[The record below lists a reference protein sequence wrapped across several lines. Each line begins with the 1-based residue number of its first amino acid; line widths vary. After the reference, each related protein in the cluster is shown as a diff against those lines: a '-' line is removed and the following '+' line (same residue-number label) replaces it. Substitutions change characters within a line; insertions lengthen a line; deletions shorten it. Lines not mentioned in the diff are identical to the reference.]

1 MCAPVVLSYAFWSES
16 VIKARFSPLVFV
28 IGVVVL
34 AIVSIAVVIQVYDF
48 RKDFSYLQT
57 LKQDEVEY
65 EVKWGQLLLEQSA
78 LTQPSRLEQAAI
90 KDLNMHAPSQD
101 ELIIVKP

>member
-1 MCAPVVLSYAFWSES
+1 MIK
-16 VIKARFSPLVFV
+16 VIFSPWPFAVGVLFLVIIS
-28 IGVVVL
+28 IG
-34 AIVSIAVVIQVYDF
+34 VVIQVYDF

-57 LKQDEVEY
+57 LKQDELDY

-78 LTQPSRLEQAAI
+78 LTQPSRLEQSAV
-90 KDLNMHAPSQD
+90 KELNMHAPSQH

>member
-1 MCAPVVLSYAFWSES
+1 
-16 VIKARFSPLVFV
+16 VIKSRFTPWIYLS
-28 IGVVVL
+28 GVVVL
-34 AIVSIAVVIQVYDF
+34 TLVSMAVVVQVYEF
-48 RKDFSYLQT
+48 RQDFSYLQK
-57 LKQDEVEY
+57 LKQEEVDF

-78 LTQPSRLEQAAI
+78 LTQPSRLEQTAI

>member
-1 MCAPVVLSYAFWSES
+1 MNRPRIPLPVFVVGVLS
-16 VIKARFSPLVFV
+16 LV
-28 IGVVVL
+28 
-34 AIVSIAVVIQVYDF
+34 IVSIFVVIQVYDF
-48 RKDFSYLQT
+48 RKNFSYLQS
-57 LKQDEVEY
+57 LKQEEVDY

-90 KDLNMHAPSQD
+90 KDLYMHAPSQD

>member
-1 MCAPVVLSYAFWSES
+1 
-16 VIKARFSPLVFV
+16 VIKFRFSPLLFA
-28 IGVVVL
+28 IGVL
-34 AIVSIAVVIQVYDF
+34 LLSMVSVGVVIQVYDF

-57 LKQDEVEY
+57 LKQDEVDY

>member
-1 MCAPVVLSYAFWSES
+1 MW
-16 VIKARFSPLVFV
+16 RFSF
-28 IGVVVL
+28 GVVVL
-34 AIVSIAVVIQVYDF
+34 TVLSMAVVVQVYDF

-57 LKQDEVEY
+57 LKKDEINY

-78 LTQPSRLEQAAI
+78 LTQPGRLEQAAI
-90 KDLNMHAPSQD
+90 KDLDMHAPSQD

>member
-1 MCAPVVLSYAFWSES
+1 MIFMVGIFGLA
-16 VIKARFSPLVFV
+16 LVS
-28 IGVVVL
+28 ITVVV
-34 AIVSIAVVIQVYDF
+34 QVYSF

-57 LKQDEVEY
+57 LKKSEVNY
-65 EVKWGQLLLEQSA
+65 EVKWGQLLLEESA

-90 KDLNMHAPSQD
+90 NDLNMHAPTQN

>member
-1 MCAPVVLSYAFWSES
+1 M
-16 VIKARFSPLVFV
+16 IKFRFSPLLFA
-28 IGVVVL
+28 IGVL
-34 AIVSIAVVIQVYDF
+34 LLSMVSVGVVIQVYDF

-57 LKQDEVEY
+57 LKQDEVDY

>member
-1 MCAPVVLSYAFWSES
+1 M
-16 VIKARFSPLVFV
+16 INARFLPLIFIV
-28 IGVVVL
+28 GVLVL
-34 AIVSIAVVIQVYDF
+34 TMVSMAVVIQVYDF

-57 LKQDEVEY
+57 LKQDEVDY

-78 LTQPSRLEQAAI
+78 LTQPSRLEPAAI
-90 KDLNMHAPSQD
+90 KDLQMHAPSQD

>member
-1 MCAPVVLSYAFWSES
+1 MCAPVVLFYAFWSGS

>member
-1 MCAPVVLSYAFWSES
+1 M
-16 VIKARFSPLVFV
+16 IKFRFSPLLFA
-28 IGVVVL
+28 IGVL
-34 AIVSIAVVIQVYDF
+34 LVSMVSVGVVIQVYDF

-57 LKQDEVEY
+57 LKQDEVDY

>member
-1 MCAPVVLSYAFWSES
+1 MIKSRFTPWIYLS
-16 VIKARFSPLVFV
+16 
-28 IGVVVL
+28 GVVVL
-34 AIVSIAVVIQVYDF
+34 TLVSMAVVVQVYEF
-48 RKDFSYLQT
+48 RQDFSYLQK
-57 LKQDEVEY
+57 LKQEEVDF

-78 LTQPSRLEQAAI
+78 LTQPSRLEQTAI